1 MMEWEMHPAT
11 QPATIAYKQLLAKVV
26 NKNVGQYEYKKLQ
39 VQRQYLRAGHL
50 PCMVGNNIPGHQYT
64 VSAIA

>member
-26 NKNVGQYEYKKLQ
+26 NKNVGHVAGSKAISAFALQ
-39 VQRQYLRAGHL
+39 VH
-50 PCMVGNNIPGHQYT
+50 
-64 VSAIA
+64 